1 MKKRPFIIDCDTGTD
16 DAIAII
22 AALCSPQVEVKAIT
36 SVNGNVNH
44 GYTSRNNLDLVEYLG
59 LDLPVAKG
67 AVQPMMSGF
76 VQVETTDLTHGRTGM
91 GDLELPRASR
101 SRFDGRIASQLI
113 YDTAVELE
121 GELELLVIGPM
132 TNIAVALLQYPDL
145 PGLVKHI
152 WFMGGAAKGGN
163 VTPTAEFNIW
173 ADPEAAQVVIRSG
186 IPMTMVGLD
195 VTEKAIMVEEDAQK
209 LRTAGTREGEVVAL
223 LLEYMFRRRDAGG
236 ENALMHDALA
246 FAAAVCP
253 ECLTFEENFVDVECR
268 GQYTYGHTFVDR
280 RKKTGKAP
288 NVSVAL
294 GLDTPVFR
302 KWLVDTVL
310 NGVQRG

>member
-113 YDTAVELE
+113 YDMAVEL
-121 GELELLVIGPM
+121 
-132 TNIAVALLQYPDL
+132 
-145 PGLVKHI
+145 
-152 WFMGGAAKGGN
+152 
-163 VTPTAEFNIW
+163 
-173 ADPEAAQVVIRSG
+173 
-186 IPMTMVGLD
+186 
-195 VTEKAIMVEEDAQK
+195 
-209 LRTAGTREGEVVAL
+209 
-223 LLEYMFRRRDAGG
+223 
-236 ENALMHDALA
+236 
-246 FAAAVCP
+246 
-253 ECLTFEENFVDVECR
+253 
-268 GQYTYGHTFVDR
+268 
-280 RKKTGKAP
+280 
-288 NVSVAL
+288 
-294 GLDTPVFR
+294 
-302 KWLVDTVL
+302 
-310 NGVQRG
+310 

>member
-1 MKKRPFIIDCDTGTD
+1 
-16 DAIAII
+16 
-22 AALCSPQVEVKAIT
+22 
-36 SVNGNVNH
+36 
-44 GYTSRNNLDLVEYLG
+44 
-59 LDLPVAKG
+59 
-67 AVQPMMSGF
+67 
-76 VQVETTDLTHGRTGM
+76 M

-101 SRFDGRIASQLI
+101 SRFDSRIASQLI

-152 WFMGGAAKGGN
+152 WFMGGAARGGN

-195 VTEKAIMVEEDAQK
+195 VTEKAIMVEEDARK

-236 ENALMHDALA
+236 CSGL
-246 FAAAVCP
+246 
-253 ECLTFEENFVDVECR
+253 CR
-268 GQYTYGHTFVDR
+268 R
-280 RKKTGKAP
+280 RVP
-288 NVSVAL
+288 
-294 GLDTPVFR
+294 
-302 KWLVDTVL
+302 
-310 NGVQRG
+310 GVPHL

>member
-152 WFMGGAAKGGN
+152 WFMGGAARGGN

-209 LRTAGTREGEVVAL
+209 LRTAGTREGEVWPC
-223 LLEYMFRRRDAGG
+223 FWSICSAGG
-236 ENALMHDALA
+236 
-246 FAAAVCP
+246 
-253 ECLTFEENFVDVECR
+253 
-268 GQYTYGHTFVDR
+268 
-280 RKKTGKAP
+280 
-288 NVSVAL
+288 
-294 GLDTPVFR
+294 TPGER
-302 KWLVDTVL
+302 TH
-310 NGVQRG
+310 

>member
-1 MKKRPFIIDCDTGTD
+1 
-16 DAIAII
+16 
-22 AALCSPQVEVKAIT
+22 
-36 SVNGNVNH
+36 
-44 GYTSRNNLDLVEYLG
+44 
-59 LDLPVAKG
+59 
-67 AVQPMMSGF
+67 MMSGF

-101 SRFDGRIASQLI
+101 SRFDSRIASQLI

-152 WFMGGAAKGGN
+152 WFMGGAARGGN

-195 VTEKAIMVEEDAQK
+195 VTEKAIMVEEDARK

-294 GLDTPVFR
+294 GLDTPAFR